1 MEAFQ
6 HHATELETWSRA
18 SLKWIRGK
26 SENKEQI
33 QHMILQMHGAG
44 SSSVQ
49 SGDACLFRQSKEG
62 ESFLLSLPIFVIW
75 NCLLRGFWED
85 LKLNKITHVKASQT
99 IKSYLLNSFF
109 SSEREGGWGWQGR
122 KMGEENRE
130 NWRRR
135 KDGDEGVADCR
146 RPRGWVHRREARAG
160 NAHSCEEAAEGSLLC
175 PLPCTS
181 TFLFPSSLALSLK
194 LWAGHSCC
202 SLNPGIKKPKVYI

>member
-146 RPRGWVHRREARAG
+146 RPRGWVHRREAPG
-160 NAHSCEEAAEGSLLC
+160 GECTQLWGSCRGFSPVPPSLCQHLPLSFLTGSV
-175 PLPCTS
+175 S
-181 TFLFPSSLALSLK
+181 QALS
-194 LWAGHSCC
+194 WAFLLLSK
-202 SLNPGIKKPKVYI
+202 SRDKET